1 VRPEDLAAL
10 SRVDLNLL
18 RSFDA
23 LMSERSVTLA
33 AARLSVGQPA
43 MSAALSRL
51 RRLFNDPLLVRDGA
65 LLVPTP
71 VALGLR
77 GPIARAL
84 ARIQDTV
91 NGRQAFDPLTQTRT
105 FTVIASDHVILV
117 LLKPL
122 LQALRAEAPGVH
134 LNVLPMVPDHVSQ
147 IRRNQVDLVIAA
159 ADGTD
164 LSGQVLTSDLVRDR
178 FVCVVAADHPE
189 IRDGVTAEQFER
201 HPYLGFDDGP
211 AAATLRRHLRSRGM
225 ERTLDV
231 RTQSFVVAAMMLEGT
246 EMICMLPALL
256 AARFAERARLR
267 VVEPPVD
274 LPELTETMHW
284 SPLDDNEPA
293 HVWLRQR
300 LTRAALE
307 LG

>member
-1 VRPEDLAAL
+1 MRPEELAAL
-10 SRVDLNLL
+10 ARVDLNLL

-51 RRLFNDPLLVRDGA
+51 RRLFRDPLLVRDGS

-71 VALGLR
+71 VALGLQ
-77 GPIARAL
+77 GPVARAL

-91 NGRQAFDPLTQTRT
+91 NHRQTFDPLTDSRT

-122 LQALRAEAPGVH
+122 LEQLRREAPGVH
-134 LNVLPMVPDHVSQ
+134 LNVVPMVADHVSQ
-147 IRRNQVDLVIAA
+147 IRRHQVDLVIAA
-159 ADGTD
+159 AGGVDSD
-164 LSGQVLTSDLVRDR
+164 RVMTSELVRDR

-189 IRDGVTAEQFER
+189 IGDAVTPEQFAR

-211 AAATLRRHLRSRGM
+211 AAATLRRHLRARGV
-225 ERTLDV
+225 ERELDV

-267 VVEPPVD
+267 VVAPPVD
-274 LPELTETMHW
+274 LPELPETLHW
-284 SPLDDNEPA
+284 NPLDDHEPA
-293 HVWLRQR
+293 HVWLRRR
-300 LTRAALE
+300 LARAAAE